1 VKPRILK
8 ISLREGNVRIS
19 NEETITFD
27 STSSAMED
35 RKKSVRLPLKSG
47 PFDNKKEYALVLR
60 NADDE
65 TEYDRISMIIDIA
78 FANDF

>member
-1 VKPRILK
+1 
-8 ISLREGNVRIS
+8 
-19 NEETITFD
+19 
-27 STSSAMED
+27 MED

-47 PFDNKKEYALVLR
+47 PFGNKKEYALVLR

-65 TEYDRISMIIDIA
+65 TEYDRIPMIIDIA